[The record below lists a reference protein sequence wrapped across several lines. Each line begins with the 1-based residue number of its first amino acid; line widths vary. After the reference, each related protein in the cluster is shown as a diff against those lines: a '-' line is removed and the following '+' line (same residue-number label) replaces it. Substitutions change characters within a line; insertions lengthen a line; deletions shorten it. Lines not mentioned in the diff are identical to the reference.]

1 MDVFVS
7 ALGYLFTLENLLF
20 VILGVFVGILFGAIP
35 GMSANL
41 GVTVF
46 LPFTFTL
53 GTVPALLFLCGIFF
67 GANFGGSISAILINT
82 PGTNGA
88 CATASR
94 SRRWIWRWSPP
105 PSAAWSARWPCC
117 FSPRPSARSP

>member
-1 MDVFVS
+1 MDVIFS
-7 ALGYLFTLENLLF
+7 ALGHLLTLENFLF
-20 VILGVFVGILFGAIP
+20 ANIGVFTGILFGAIP

-46 LPFTFTL
+46 LPFTFTM
-53 GTVPALLFLCGIFF
+53 GTVPAFMLLLGIFF

-88 CATASR
+88 CATLLDGYPLA
-94 SRRWIWRWSPP
+94 RRGKALKALDMIRR
-105 PSAAWSARWPCC
+105 AAIRA
-117 FSPRPSARSP
+117 